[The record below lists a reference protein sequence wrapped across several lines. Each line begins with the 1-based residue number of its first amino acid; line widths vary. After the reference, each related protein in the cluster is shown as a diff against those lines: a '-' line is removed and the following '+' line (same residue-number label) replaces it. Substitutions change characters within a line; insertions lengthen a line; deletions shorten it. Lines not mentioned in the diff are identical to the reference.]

1 MMKQKKGKRNTWLK
15 TTLIVVGC
23 LVLVPVVLTV
33 AILAALSIPSV
44 QNKAAQTAARMIS
57 ERTGVEA
64 SVGHFSVRPPF
75 DILLHD
81 VFAGDS
87 IGDTLA
93 YIGTLDARIRID
105 ALPDSIAV
113 KSLKTN
119 NVVAHTGDFISSL
132 KIDGNIGSL
141 SAGIETFSLSEERFR
156 ITDASIK
163 DADVS
168 LVLNDSKEDE
178 EESSSDTTALSIDLE
193 GVSLDNVRFSLE
205 PIALKLDVGKAEA
218 SALIDVG
225 ADCYTVRHI
234 DIADSDFVM
243 DNLGFAIGRLSA
255 EAKADVGNDCYAVR
269 NMDVA
274 DTDFGVGDF
283 KITVGGLSG
292 DALVDLKNSVVSS
305 DGLNVN
311 IPDLQADVRLHETYF
326 DMDKMRVTAKAA
338 GSLVGSDFSLD
349 ADYDINDELFNVGLD
364 FGRMD
369 LAPVLRMPGSELIV
383 AGHVRASGFGFN
395 PMDEKMTADI
405 TADLDICRFDSLD
418 ISGLNLA
425 ANIKSGA
432 LKGTLTTPVH
442 YSDTSVAAK
451 LIMDSRFFVNGFT
464 GKSPGIDFAAKLA
477 SVEVRLPD
485 DTLNVSG
492 MDVNLKTMKELCDV
506 NVKMPGME
514 LSANVSAHAFE
525 IPSLLPSSV
534 EINDLADFDT
544 LIAALPAVNADLE
557 IRHDNPLRGV
567 IRKTGFDLTDLT
579 AALHFDGASRKV
591 NVSLKT
597 PDLDGEYRLP
607 AMNAALYANISDGKA
622 DATFKFNADVEDG
635 LLSVNGIDTDVSLQ
649 TVLKRNG
656 DDMKVDGDLNLAD
669 LVYDGKNIGD
679 RKMIFNLRPDSSNP
693 SRSVATANLD
703 DIPVEIVKQ
712 FVELPEDIGIY
723 GKVRA
728 RAVVKGIPD
737 KIDFFVGVT
746 PIDAAVEYS
755 PYDVLLRLGE
765 QEITLENDKI
775 RLNGITVIGVDSTS
789 VSLDGGLDLD
799 AMTLDVTLKSD
810 GFEPVRLPKDGPM
823 PVYGRLLAGIDGS
836 ITGPVDDLLADVD
849 INVLPQTDITYP
861 IDKKN
866 LAQVSPAGTVNVQ
879 YGGAAGLQLGGQ
891 LDITDGKVFF
901 SPRLYPMMPFVIDK
915 GSHIK
920 FNGGIENTELA
931 VSASQ
936 GAKAI
941 YKPHDQVSRN
951 VDFVTSVKVGGSLDK
966 IDIGFFL
973 DAPKDSEIQR
983 ELAET
988 PEEDREGLAAVLLAT
1003 GMYASESNEA
1013 TQMEG
1018 YALSSILQS
1027 KLNAASS
1034 NRFGNKI
1041 SLDFGMAKAKHEK
1054 GIETTDYT
1062 LNVSKSFF
1070 KDRLNVKLGGSVSDN
1085 AEVNKNSTSFI
1096 NNISA
1101 ECKID
1106 SAGMFKARLF
1116 SMKDYNNI
1124 VEGELIKSGVGVLF
1138 NKTLDR
1144 RRDSMDRSLDMEVE
1158 GNAVLRSNNQF
1169 GPDATVSLTKHNLFS
1184 RNDIF
1189 TVKLKG
1195 AYYWNLNRKQ
1205 LKDPTRN
1212 DTYLFGADFTLS
1224 FPYMQVGR
1232 WARKYDGQTVYRLGY
1247 LNENISGDYGIHK
1260 LYGGVDYS
1268 IRNGRFV
1275 THSFSPLYVSIVLA
1289 DRASEQ
1295 LAANV
1300 GFVDLLKLFINNE
1313 FIPSVRYSFDYNN
1326 YRDRSRAVNTAL
1338 EIQLKESAN
1347 LISGVTAAFGRD
1359 FNEKNKGLLGINY
1372 DQFVKLQVEL
1382 RNKFRLNDRLEL
1394 ATRALTGIVVSFGNS
1409 VSAPLSESFSI
1420 GGPNSIRAFMP
1431 RSIGPG
1437 DFHNENYS
1445 SYIFHTGDLKLEL
1458 NAELRFPIVWKLN
1471 GAFFFDAGNVWALRD
1486 PHDYLSEEGIKAL
1499 LKGFNLPA
1507 LYNCSIKAETFLNQI
1522 ALGTGVGLRLDYES
1536 IVIRLDLGIAIHAPF
1551 DTGRSGYYNI
1561 PKLWRD
1567 GMTLNFGIGY
1577 PF

>member
-1 MMKQKKGKRNTWLK
+1 MMKQKKRNTWLK

-23 LVLVPVVLTV
+23 LILVPILLVV
-33 AILAALSIPSV
+33 AILMALSIPSV

-57 ERTGVEA
+57 ERTGIEA

-119 NVVAHTGDFISSL
+119 DVVAHTGDLISSL
-132 KIDGNIGSL
+132 KIDGSIGAL

-156 ITDASIK
+156 ITDAFIK

-168 LVLNDSKEDE
+168 LVLNSDDDE
-178 EESSSDTTALSIDLE
+178 PSSDTTALSIDLE

-205 PIALKLDVGKAEA
+205 PIALELDVGKAGA

-243 DNLGFAIGRLSA
+243 DDLEFSIGRLSA

-305 DGLNVN
+305 NGLNVN
-311 IPDLQADVRLHETYF
+311 VPDMQTDVRLHETYF
-326 DMDKMRVTAKAA
+326 DMDEMRVTVKAE

-349 ADYDINDELFNVGLD
+349 ADYDIDDELFNVGLD

-383 AGHVRASGFGFN
+383 AGHVRASGSGLN

-451 LIMDSRFFVNGFT
+451 LIMDSRFSVNGFT
-464 GKSPGIDFAAKLA
+464 GKSPGIDLAANLA
-477 SVEVRLPD
+477 SVEVRITD

-514 LSANVSAHAFE
+514 LSANVPAHAFE

-534 EINDLADFDT
+534 EINDLTDFDT
-544 LIAALPAVNADLE
+544 LIAALPAVNADLNV
-557 IRHDNPLRGV
+557 RHDNPLGGI
-567 IRKTGFDLTDLT
+567 IRKTGLDLTELT
-579 AALHFDGASRKV
+579 VALHSDSISKKV
-591 NVSLKT
+591 NVSLIT

-607 AMNAALYANISDGKA
+607 AMNAAIYADISDGKA
-622 DATFKFNADVEDG
+622 DATLRFNTDIKDG
-635 LLSVNGIDTDVSLQ
+635 LLSVSGIGTKVSLQ

-712 FVELPEDIGIY
+712 FVGLPEDIGIY

-737 KIDFFVGVT
+737 KIGLFVGVT

-755 PYDVLLRLGE
+755 PYDMLLRLGE
-765 QEITLENDKI
+765 QEITMEDNKV
-775 RLNGITVIGVDSTS
+775 RLNGITVTGVDSTFIA
-789 VSLDGGLDLD
+789 LDGGLDLNT
-799 AMTLDVTLKSD
+799 MTLDVTLKSD
-810 GFEPVRLPKDGPM
+810 GFEPLRLPKDGPI

-836 ITGPVDDLLADVD
+836 VTGPVDNFLADVD

-866 LAQVSPAGTVNVQ
+866 LAQVSPSGTVNVQ
-879 YGGAAGLQLGGQ
+879 YGGATGLHLGGQ

-901 SPRLYPMMPFVIDK
+901 SPKLYPMMPFVIDK

-936 GAKAI
+936 GVKAT
-941 YKPHDQVSRN
+941 YKPHDQVSRQ
-951 VDFVTSVKVGGSLDK
+951 VDFITGVRVGGSIDK

-1169 GPDATVSLTKHNLFS
+1169 GPDAMVSLTKHNLFS

-1224 FPYMQVGR
+1224 FPYMQIGR

-1347 LISGVTAAFGRD
+1347 LISGVMAAFGRD
-1359 FNEKNKGLLGINY
+1359 FNEKNKGFLGINY

-1382 RNKFRLNDRLEL
+1382 RNKFRLGGNLEL
-1394 ATRALTGIVVSFGNS
+1394 ATRALAGAIVSFGNS
-1409 VSAPLSESFSI
+1409 VVSPLSESFST
-1420 GGPNSIRAFMP
+1420 GGPNSIRAFLP

-1445 SYIFHTGDLKLEL
+1445 SYIFHTGDIKLEL

-1471 GAFFFDAGNVWALRD
+1471 GAVFVDAGNVWAQRD
-1486 PHDYLSEEGIKAL
+1486 PHDYMSEEDIKAL
-1499 LKGFNLPA
+1499 LKGFNLPSLHNGA
-1507 LYNCSIKAETFLNQI
+1507 IKAETFFNQL
-1522 ALGTGVGLRLDYES
+1522 ALGTGMGLRLDYES
-1536 IVIRLDLGIAIHAPF
+1536 IVIRLDLGIAIHAPY

>member
-1 MMKQKKGKRNTWLK
+1 MMKQRKRNTWLK

-23 LVLVPVVLTV
+23 LILVPILLVVSILT
-33 AILAALSIPSV
+33 ALSIPSV

-113 KSLKTN
+113 KLLKTN
-119 NVVAHTGDFISSL
+119 DVVAHTGDLISSL
-132 KIDGNIGSL
+132 KIDGSIGAL

-156 ITDASIK
+156 ITDAFIK
-163 DADVS
+163 DADIS
-168 LVLNDSKEDE
+168 LVLNSDDDDE
-178 EESSSDTTALSIDLE
+178 PSSDTTALAIDLE
-193 GVSLDNVRFSLE
+193 GVSLNNVRFSLE

-218 SALIDVG
+218 SVLIDVG
-225 ADCYTVRHI
+225 ADCYTVRDI
-234 DIADSDFVM
+234 DAEDSDFEM
-243 DNLGFAIGRLSA
+243 DDLKISAGRLSV
-255 EAKADVGNDCYAVR
+255 EVTADVGNDCYTVR
-269 NMDVA
+269 NMDAA
-274 DTDFGVGDF
+274 DTDFGVSDF

-311 IPDLQADVRLHETYF
+311 VPDLQADVRLHKTYF
-326 DMDKMRVTAKAA
+326 DMNKMQVTAKAE
-338 GSLVGSDFSLD
+338 GSLVGSEFYLD
-349 ADYDINDELFNVGLD
+349 ADYDIDEELFNVGLD
-364 FGRMD
+364 FGMTD
-369 LAPVLRMPGSELIV
+369 LAQILQMPESELIV
-383 AGHVRASGFGFN
+383 AGHVRASGSGLN

-418 ISGLNLA
+418 VSGLNLA

-432 LKGTLTTPVH
+432 LKGALTTPVH

-451 LIMDSRFFVNGFT
+451 LTLDSRFTMSDFT
-464 GKSPGIDFAAKLA
+464 GKSPGIDLAAKLA
-477 SVEVRLPD
+477 SVEIDITD
-485 DTLNVSG
+485 DTLK
-492 MDVNLKTMKELCDV
+492 VNEINMNMKTMKDLCDA
-506 NVKMPGME
+506 NVDMPGINF
-514 LSANVSAHAFE
+514 SANVPAHAFE
-525 IPSLLPSSV
+525 IPSLLPSSIG
-534 EINDLADFDT
+534 INDLADFDS

-557 IRHDNPLRGV
+557 IRQDNPLRGI
-567 IRKTGFDLTDLT
+567 IRKTGFDLTELT
-579 AALHFDGASRKV
+579 AGLHTFGTSRKL

-607 AMNAALYANISDGKA
+607 AMNAILFADMADGKA
-622 DATFKFNADVEDG
+622 NASLKFNTDIKDG
-635 LLSVNGIDTDVSLQ
+635 IMSVNGIDTRLMLK
-649 TVLKRNG
+649 TTLKRDG
-656 DDMKVDGDLNLAD
+656 DDVMVDGDIRLAD

-679 RKMIFNLRPDSSNP
+679 RNILLKLRPDDDDP
-693 SRSVATANLD
+693 GRYIATANLD
-703 DIPVEIVKQ
+703 DIPVELAKQ
-712 FVELPEDIGIY
+712 FVELPKDIGIY

-737 KIDFFVGVT
+737 KIGLFVGVT

-755 PYDVLLRLGE
+755 PYDMLLRLDE
-765 QEITLENDKI
+765 QEITLENNKV
-775 RLNGITVIGVDSTS
+775 RLNGITVTGVDSTFIA
-789 VSLDGGLDLD
+789 LDGGLDLNT
-799 AMTLDVTLKSD
+799 MTLDVTLKSD

-901 SPRLYPMMPFVIDK
+901 SPKLYPMMPFVIDK
-915 GSHIK
+915 GSHMK

-951 VDFVTSVKVGGSLDK
+951 VDFVTGVKVGGSLDK

-1041 SLDFGMAKAKHEK
+1041 NLDFGVAKAKHEK

-1124 VEGELIKSGVGVLF
+1124 VEGELIKSGLGVLF

-1144 RRDSMDRSLDMEVE
+1144 QRDSMDRSLDMEVE

-1169 GPDATVSLTKHNLFS
+1169 GPDAVVALTKHNLFR

-1212 DTYLFGADFTLS
+1212 DTYLFGADFALN

-1359 FNEKNKGLLGINY
+1359 FNEKNKGFLGINY

-1394 ATRALTGIVVSFGNS
+1394 ATRALTGVAVSFGNS

-1420 GGPNSIRAFMP
+1420 GGPNSVRAFMP

-1471 GAFFFDAGNVWALRD
+1471 GAVFVDAGNVWALRD
-1486 PHDYLSEEGIKAL
+1486 PRDYLSEEDIKAL

-1507 LYNCSIKAETFLNQI
+1507 LYNCSIKAETFLDQI

-1551 DTGRSGYYNI
+1551 DTGRSSYYNI
-1561 PKLWRD
+1561 PKFWRD

>member
-1 MMKQKKGKRNTWLK
+1 MKQHSKKKRNTWLK
-15 TTLIVVGC
+15 TTLIVAGC
-23 LVLVPVVLTV
+23 LIFVPVLLVIALMFALT
-33 AILAALSIPSV
+33 IPSV
-44 QNKAAQTAARMIS
+44 QNKAAQTAARIIS
-57 ERTGVEA
+57 ERTGIEA

-75 DILLHD
+75 DVLLHD

-93 YIGTLDARIRID
+93 YIGTFDIRIRID

-119 NVVAHTGDFISSL
+119 DVVAHTGDLISSL

-156 ITDASIK
+156 ITDAFIR

-168 LVLNDSKEDE
+168 VVLNSDDDE
-178 EESSSDTTALSIDLE
+178 ESNDTTAFAIDLE
-193 GVSLDNVRFSLE
+193 DVSMENVRFSLE
-205 PIALKLDVGKAEA
+205 PVALLLDVGKAEA
-218 SALIDVG
+218 SALID
-225 ADCYTVRHI
+225 I
-234 DIADSDFVM
+234 
-243 DNLGFAIGRLSA
+243 
-255 EAKADVGNDCYAVR
+255 GNDCYTIRGV
-269 NMDVA
+269 DIT
-274 DTDFGVGDF
+274 DTDFGIGDF

-292 DALVDLKNSVVSS
+292 DALVDLKNSVISS
-305 DGLNVN
+305 NRLNINV
-311 IPDLQADVRLHETYF
+311 PELQSDVRLNETHF
-326 DMDKMRVTAKAA
+326 DMNGMRVTAKAD

-349 ADYDINDELFNVGLD
+349 ADYDIDDELFKVDLD
-364 FGRMD
+364 FGRTDVAQILQMS
-369 LAPVLRMPGSELIV
+369 GNELVV
-383 AGHVRASGFGFN
+383 AGHVRASGSGIN
-395 PMDEKMTADI
+395 PMDRKMTADV
-405 TADLDICRFDSLD
+405 TADLDICQLD
-418 ISGLNLA
+418 GLDVSGLNLT
-425 ANIKSGA
+425 ANIKSGV

-451 LIMDSRFFVNGFT
+451 LIMDSRFSVNGFT
-464 GKSPGIDFAAKLA
+464 GKSPGIDLA
-477 SVEVRLPD
+477 VRFDSVEVRIPD

-492 MDVNLKTMKELCDV
+492 MNVDFKTMKGLCDV
-506 NVKMPGME
+506 NVKMPGID
-514 LSANVSAHAFE
+514 LSANVPAHAFE

-534 EINDLADFDT
+534 EINDLADLDS
-544 LIAALPAVNADLE
+544 LIAALPAVNADLNV
-557 IRHDNPLRGV
+557 RHDNPLSGI
-567 IRKTGFDLTDLT
+567 IRKTGLDLMELT
-579 AALHFDGASRKV
+579 VALHSDSISKKV
-591 NVSLKT
+591 NVSLMT

-607 AMNAALYANISDGKA
+607 AMNAALSASLSDGKT
-622 DATFKFNADVEDG
+622 DATLKFNADIEDG
-635 LLSVNGIDTDVSLQ
+635 LMSVNGIDTKVNLE

-656 DDMKVDGDLNLAD
+656 DDVKVDGNLNLAD
-669 LVYDGKNIGD
+669 LVYDGKSIGD
-679 RKMIFNLRPDSSNP
+679 RNVVFNLRPDSGNP
-693 SRSVATANLD
+693 EQFIASANLD
-703 DIPVEIVKQ
+703 DIPVEMVKQ
-712 FVELPEDIGIY
+712 FVELPEDIGIQ
-723 GKVRA
+723 GKIKA
-728 RAVVKGIPD
+728 RAVVTGLPGKAD
-737 KIDFFVGVT
+737 LFVGVT
-746 PIDAAVEYS
+746 PIDAAMEYR
-755 PYDVLLRLGE
+755 PYDMLLQLGE

-775 RLNGITVIGVDSTS
+775 SLNGLTVTGVDSTS
-789 VSLDGGLDLD
+789 VTLDGGLDLD
-799 AMTLDVTLKSD
+799 IMTLDVTLKSD
-810 GFEPVRLPKDGPM
+810 GFEPLRLPKDGPI

-836 ITGPVDDLLADVD
+836 VTGPVDNFLADVD

-866 LAQVSPAGTVNVQ
+866 LAQVSPSGTVNVQ
-879 YGGAAGLQLGGQ
+879 YGGATGLQLGGQ

-901 SPRLYPMMPFVIDK
+901 SPKLYPMMPFVIDK

-936 GAKAI
+936 GVKAT
-941 YKPHDQVSRN
+941 YKPHDQVSRQ
-951 VDFVTSVKVGGSLDK
+951 VDFITGVRVGGSIDK

-973 DAPKDSEIQR
+973 DAPKDSEIQK

-1013 TQMEG
+1013 TQMAG
-1018 YALSSILQS
+1018 YALTSILQS
-1027 KLNAASS
+1027 KLNAASA

-1041 SLDFGMAKAKHEK
+1041 NLDFGVAKTKHEK

-1070 KDRLNVKLGGSVSDN
+1070 KDRLNVKLGSSVSDN

-1138 NKTLDR
+1138 NKTLVR
-1144 RRDSMDRSLDMEVE
+1144 QRDSLDRSLDMEVE

-1169 GPDATVSLTKHNLFS
+1169 GPDAVVSLTKQNLFS
-1184 RNDIF
+1184 RDDVF

-1205 LKDPTRN
+1205 LKDPARN

-1224 FPYMQVGR
+1224 FPYMQIGE
-1232 WARKYDGQTVYRLGY
+1232 WARKYNGQTVYRLGY

-1268 IRNGRFV
+1268 IRNGKFV

-1295 LAANV
+1295 LTTNV
-1300 GFVDLLKLFINNE
+1300 SFVDLLKLFINNE
-1313 FIPSVRYSFDYNN
+1313 FVPSVRYSFDYNN

-1347 LISGVTAAFGRD
+1347 LISGVMAAFGRD
-1359 FNEKNKGLLGINY
+1359 FNEKNKGFLGINY

-1382 RNKFRLNDRLEL
+1382 RNKFRLGGNLEL
-1394 ATRALTGIVVSFGNS
+1394 ATRALAGAIVSFGNS
-1409 VSAPLSESFSI
+1409 VVSPLSESFST
-1420 GGPNSIRAFMP
+1420 GGPNSIRAFLP

-1445 SYIFHTGDLKLEL
+1445 SYIFHTGDIKLEL

-1471 GAFFFDAGNVWALRD
+1471 GAVFVDAGNVWAQRD
-1486 PHDYLSEEGIKAL
+1486 PHDYMSEEDIQAL
-1499 LKGFNLPA
+1499 LKGFNLPSLHNGA
-1507 LYNCSIKAETFLNQI
+1507 IKAETFLNQI

-1536 IVIRLDLGIAIHAPF
+1536 IVIRLDLGIAIHAPY